1 MGSGRLAEPV
11 ARPANHR
18 AVTVQRPMPLPFTHR
33 LVHLNSLMD
42 GLPPILNMER
52 IRLGTRKLQRL
63 KDPKA
68 KQV

>member
-1 MGSGRLAEPV
+1 
-11 ARPANHR
+11 
-18 AVTVQRPMPLPFTHR
+18 MPLPFTHR